1 VEPLRPKPVI
11 FRTFTGASVC
21 VILLVFLPH
30 IEEQSLD

>member
-21 VILLVFLPH
+21 VMFLTLLPY
-30 IEEQSLD
+30 